1 MFCPTVVVPVDK
13 VHTFEVGTVAD
24 YLRKVQE
31 PLPPQEPEP
40 VEATRPR
47 MTLRALLGLEEGL
60 TMSQAFA

>member
-31 PLPPQEPEP
+31 SQPQVAPEVEPE
-40 VEATRPR
+40 RPQ